1 MRGRVVAAKQFEQR
15 SRSSSR
21 PGWVTSSQRLGT
33 MPQFQQRSS
42 AASVMLPLGSAA
54 GCGGSGSRS
63 GVGGW
68 QGLRARMRRRN
79 LTVPRQTARGRRLR
93 LSARLKRTTRLN
105 AREGEATPRRE
116 PPSSSP
122 SSSARPLFVEKV
134 SLECPPQHELA
145 RRLCDLSKIDERVV
159 GDFVSGFFR
168 ELSPSHRQT
177 HRSIRLA
184 RLTASGRARLHRRGP
199 RPTAANTTEGSA
211 VAARVL
217 ASRSPARVVPG
228 PPDLLTRVAYPS
240 QDGPARTAAG
250 PRGEHP
256 NAV

>member
-1 MRGRVVAAKQFEQR
+1 
-15 SRSSSR
+15 
-21 PGWVTSSQRLGT
+21 
-33 MPQFQQRSS
+33 
-42 AASVMLPLGSAA
+42 
-54 GCGGSGSRS
+54 
-63 GVGGW
+63 
-68 QGLRARMRRRN
+68 MRRRN

-168 ELSPSHRQT
+168 ELSPSHRQNAP
-177 HRSIRLA
+177 L
-184 RLTASGRARLHRRGP
+184 
-199 RPTAANTTEGSA
+199 NTTGATDGERSRPLTSSR
-211 VAARVL
+211 AA
-217 ASRSPARVVPG
+217 AYSR
-228 PPDLLTRVAYPS
+228 
-240 QDGPARTAAG
+240 
-250 PRGEHP
+250 EHD
-256 NAV
+256 

>member
-33 MPQFQQRSS
+33 IPQFQQRSS

-122 SSSARPLFVEKV
+122 SSSARPLFAEKV

-168 ELSPSHRQT
+168 ELSPSHRQNAP
-177 HRSIRLA
+177 L
-184 RLTASGRARLHRRGP
+184 
-199 RPTAANTTEGSA
+199 NTTGATDGERSRPLTSSR
-211 VAARVL
+211 AA
-217 ASRSPARVVPG
+217 AYSR
-228 PPDLLTRVAYPS
+228 
-240 QDGPARTAAG
+240 
-250 PRGEHP
+250 EHD
-256 NAV
+256 